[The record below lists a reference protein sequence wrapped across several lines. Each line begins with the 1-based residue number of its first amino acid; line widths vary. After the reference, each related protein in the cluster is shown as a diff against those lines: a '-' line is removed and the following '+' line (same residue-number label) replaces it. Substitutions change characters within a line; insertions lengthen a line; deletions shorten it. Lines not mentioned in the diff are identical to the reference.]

1 MRVTLDSNI
10 LIYAVDNQAVTRHA
24 AAADIVKRASQRDAI
39 LTLQSLCEFFH
50 VATRKMGLSVINAEM
65 AVDRWRAVFDVHSA
79 SESCLIAAID
89 LVKRH
94 GLSFWDALLW
104 ATAREAGCNLLLSED
119 MHDGHTLGGVTCVNP
134 FEPRNAVL
142 IDSALP
148 RV

>member
-1 MRVTLDSNI
+1 VRVTLDSNI

-50 VATRKMGLSVINAEM
+50 VATRKMGLSAINAEM

-79 SESCLIAAID
+79 SESCLISAID

-94 GLSFWDALLW
+94 GLSFWDAMLW
-104 ATAREAGCNLLLSED
+104 ATAQEAGCSLLLSED